1 MFLENNIS
9 YNLYD
14 FVNIDIQGA
23 ELMFLE
29 GATMILPYVKCISVE
44 VNYKELYRGCPLVSD
59 IDSFLR
65 RFNFLRV
72 QTKWY
77 GDTGCGILFIS
88 RKNQIKYMIIRLKYN
103 LLDLFYSNLTI
114 CYRYVRQFIRK

>member
-1 MFLENNIS
+1 LFLENNIS

-29 GATMILPYVKCISVE
+29 GATMILPYVQCIYVE

-77 GDTGCGILFIS
+77 GDTGWGDAIY
-88 RKNQIKYMIIRLKYN
+88 IKKK
-103 LLDLFYSNLTI
+103 SNKVYDNKI
-114 CYRYVRQFIRK
+114 KV